1 MTLPDYVLAGRRVD
15 TAGAEE
21 IVFDDSEYADDT
33 ALLFCSR
40 RDVEEQTPALMEH
53 FADWGM
59 EVHAGAPGK
68 DSKSEILFCP
78 APPHVYSD
86 SATYDGADLSDVQLP
101 AGRSMPIVT
110 KFPYLGDFVA
120 ADGTDT
126 LAVEARI
133 TAAGKA
139 FGALR
144 KCLFSSTTITRAAKT
159 AVYEALILSIL
170 LYGCESWCLTE
181 ELLQRLRVFH
191 AQCLR
196 AMSRVTRKHTWEHRI
211 SSTQLMQ
218 ELGLDAIDFY
228 VARRQLR
235 WLGHVSRMGWERLP
249 RRMLS
254 AWVPHARP
262 RGAPRLTYGRSV
274 AKAMDVFN
282 LDHARWPELA
292 ADRARWRAMLQSGE
306 APPSFRQPPAPA
318 PPMPMSHPSM
328 RPRRAAAARTN
339 AAIDASLRVEAQTT
353 RLGRIKK
360 N

>member
-1 MTLPDYVLAGRRVD
+1 MLAGRRVD

-68 DSKSEILFCP
+68 DSKSEVLFCP

-101 AGRSMPIVT
+101 AGRSMPVVF
-110 KFPYLGDFVA
+110 KFPYLGDYVA
-120 ADGTDT
+120 ADGADT
-126 LAVEARI
+126 LAVETRVA
-133 TAAGKA
+133 AAGKA

-144 KCLFSSTTITRAAKT
+144 KCLFSSSTITRAAKT

-211 SSTQLMQ
+211 SSMQLMQ

-254 AWVPHARP
+254 AWVPRARP

-282 LDHARWPELA
+282 LDHTRGGRSSPPIARAGGRCCRA
-292 ADRARWRAMLQSGE
+292 ARRRRRFASR
-306 APPSFRQPPAPA
+306 P
-318 PPMPMSHPSM
+318 
-328 RPRRAAAARTN
+328 RPRRPCPCPTPRCAPGVLRRRAPTPPSTRRCEPRRRLR
-339 AAIDASLRVEAQTT
+339 ASA
-353 RLGRIKK
+353 G
-360 N
+360 